1 MSTAVSTS
9 DSLPRRGAAD
19 RIVHAAR
26 TLFAEN
32 GYDGVSIRDVA
43 DRAHVSKA
51 NVFHHFRNKMGLY
64 KAVLGESSNMFEEV
78 VEVLRECGQPPH
90 ARLELFIRENLA
102 LMLRDPHSVNLF
114 MRQMMSTPD
123 NAQRALAEANV
134 VDGFRKLIGNLES
147 LQAEHRLVEDVDP
160 TVLAMTIIGANFIFF
175 RLRSVVDQI
184 SDRFHADDPAAF
196 SSALIE
202 LLNTTTGP
210 PDSRHD

>member
-1 MSTAVSTS
+1 MPTAVSNAEP
-9 DSLPRRGAAD
+9 LPRRGAAD

-26 TLFAEN
+26 TLFAER
-32 GYDGVSIRDVA
+32 GYDGVSMRDVA
-43 DRAHVSKA
+43 DRAQVSKA
-51 NVFHHFRNKMGLY
+51 NVFHHFSNKMGLY
-64 KAVLGESSNMFEEV
+64 KAVLGDSSDMFEEV
-78 VEVLRECGQPPH
+78 VEVLRECGQPPRC
-90 ARLELFIRENLA
+90 RLELFIRENLA

-123 NAQRALAEANV
+123 NAQRTLAEANV
-134 VDGFRKLIGNLES
+134 VDGFRKLIGNLEN

-175 RLRSVVDQI
+175 RLRGVVDQI

-202 LLNTTTGP
+202 LLDATTTAG
-210 PDSRHD
+210 DDRSA